1 MFDNFL
7 FMVDNLEH
15 CALTSILLKLA
26 LFFCSHLFLSL
37 VKGSNVTTFKTCSS
51 GLLSSPERVS
61 HVVALDPFMSDK
73 CNDERD
79 GRANFN

>member
-1 MFDNFL
+1 M
-7 FMVDNLEH
+7 
-15 CALTSILLKLA
+15 
-26 LFFCSHLFLSL
+26 
-37 VKGSNVTTFKTCSS
+37 TTFKTCSD
-51 GLLSSPERVS
+51 GFLSSPERVS